1 MKKKCKQT
9 KSTLLDSLEMICRLG
24 NRLMSTEVLESRKA
38 FKNSFVV
45 ALHLVRLT
53 ADSIFNLLIIS
64 ALITFIHL

>member
-1 MKKKCKQT
+1 
-9 KSTLLDSLEMICRLG
+9 MICRLG